1 MKSRPDTRK
10 WPIKNL
16 AHCASS
22 HSNSVKNNVQS
33 HGMIRNGA
41 SGLPALRS
49 LFCIG
54 LLCVVF
60 FAEVAHATLF
70 SWKDEKGQ
78 LHVTD
83 NAMNIPPQF
92 RQQDGRVKTFESKPA
107 PVFTEKAKPAQ
118 KKEFQ
123 IPLMAGSE
131 NHFFVEVV
139 INGSGKARLL
149 LDTGASMITLSQN
162 AADRLGLNYL
172 DAPKISF
179 STAGGMVEM
188 PLIALDSVSV
198 EGASASLVETAV
210 NAMDMGQNIDGL
222 LGMSFLSNFKFEID
236 QIHARLVLRPLSN
249 EGEMEYGER
258 PGDWWKH
265 RFDYF
270 KQRIRQSSSKAN
282 SARAGRSLAS
292 RNAKKLETHY
302 KTLYRKLGQSAFRAG
317 VPEEFK

>member
-1 MKSRPDTRK
+1 LASAQ
-10 WPIKNL
+10 KNGR
-16 AHCASS
+16 CA
-22 HSNSVKNNVQS
+22 NTFVVPVKNKVKN
-33 HGMIRNGA
+33 HGMIRIGVN
-41 SGLPALRS
+41 GLPALRS
-49 LFCIG
+49 LLGIC
-54 LLCVVF
+54 LLGVF
-60 FAEVAHATLF
+60 FFVDVAHATLF

-92 RQQDGRVKTFESKPA
+92 RQENGRVKTFSSKPA
-107 PVFTEKAKPAQ
+107 PVFSEKTRPVQ

-139 INGSGKARLL
+139 INGRGKARLL

-162 AADRLGLNYL
+162 AASRLGLNYM
-172 DAPKISF
+172 DAPKITF

-188 PLIALDSVSV
+188 PLIALDSVAV
-198 EGASASLVETAV
+198 EGASASLVETAI
-210 NAMDMGQNIDGL
+210 NPMDMGQDIDGL

-236 QIHARLVLRPLSN
+236 QIHARLVLRPLTI
-249 EGEMEYGER
+249 EGEMEYGDR
-258 PGDWWKH
+258 PGDWWKR

-282 SARAGRSLAS
+282 STNAGRSLEL

-302 KTLYRKLGQSAFRAG
+302 KTLYRKLDQNAFRVG